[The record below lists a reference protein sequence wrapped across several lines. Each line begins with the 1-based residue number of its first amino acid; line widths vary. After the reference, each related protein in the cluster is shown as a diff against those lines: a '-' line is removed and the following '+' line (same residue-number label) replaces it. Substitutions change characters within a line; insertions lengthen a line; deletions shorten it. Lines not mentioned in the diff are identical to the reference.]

1 LAELVAESLTKN
13 FGGFRALDEVSFK
26 LGGNGCHGYLGPN
39 GAGKTTTMKLFTSLL
54 RPSRGK
60 ALVNGF
66 EVSKHPTQALKS
78 IGALIEDPEPYNFMT
93 VQEFV
98 EFAVRIRDENKRP
111 DLTHLNDLLDLP
123 PMDRKCSR
131 LSKGQKRRV
140 YIAALAAQDPE
151 ILILDEPSAGLDPAE
166 SVVFRNMIL
175 QLKKDRTV
183 FLSSHLL
190 YEVTQVCDSVLFINK
205 GKIIESGTVEELS
218 RKFVSRAVRI
228 ELSGP
233 IDESKLKALQ
243 GRGLISGFQMESDR
257 AFTLDFD
264 GKEETRKALVD
275 EFYPLGLRTIQD
287 AKLGLE
293 QAYLDLVK

>member
-1 LAELVAESLTKN
+1 
-13 FGGFRALDEVSFK
+13 
-26 LGGNGCHGYLGPN
+26 
-39 GAGKTTTMKLFTSLL
+39 MKLFTTLL

-93 VQEFV
+93 VREFI
-98 EFAVRIRDENKRP
+98 EFAVKIRDENKKP
-111 DLTHLNDLLDLP
+111 DLAHLNEMLDLP
-123 PMDRKCSR
+123 PMDRKCAR

-190 YEVTQVCDSVLFINK
+190 YEVTQVCDSVLFINQ
-205 GKIIESGTVEELS
+205 GKIVESGTVDELS
-218 RKFVSRAVRI
+218 KRFSPKALRI
-228 ELSGP
+228 EFYTA
-233 IDESKLKALQ
+233 IDESNLKGWQ
-243 GRGLISGFQMESDR
+243 DRGLVSGYQKESDR
-257 AFTLDFD
+257 AFILDFD
-264 GKEETRKALVD
+264 GRDETRKSLVD
-275 EFYPLGLRTIQD
+275 AAYPLGLRAIQD

>member
-1 LAELVAESLTKN
+1 MAELIAESLSKN

-26 LGGNGCHGYLGPN
+26 LEGNGCHGYLGPN
-39 GAGKTTTMKLFTSLL
+39 GAGKTTTMKLFTTLL

-78 IGALIEDPEPYNFMT
+78 VGALIEDPEPYNFMT
-93 VQEFV
+93 VQEFI
-98 EFAVRIRDENKRP
+98 EFAVKIRDENKTP
-111 DLTHLNDLLDLP
+111 DLTHLNELLDLP

-166 SVVFRNMIL
+166 SVVFRNMII
-175 QLKKDRTV
+175 QLKKERTV

-190 YEVTQVCDSVLFINK
+190 YEVTQVCDSVLFVNK
-205 GKIIESGTVEELS
+205 GKIVESGTVEELS
-218 RKFVSRAVRI
+218 KKFVSKALRVEFTTA
-228 ELSGP
+228 
-233 IDESKLKALQ
+233 IDESNVKGWQ
-243 GRGLISGFQMESDR
+243 DRGLVSGYQKESDR
-257 AFTLDFD
+257 AFVLDFD
-264 GKEETRKALVD
+264 GREETRKALVD
-275 EFYPLGLRTIQD
+275 AAYSLGLRTIQD